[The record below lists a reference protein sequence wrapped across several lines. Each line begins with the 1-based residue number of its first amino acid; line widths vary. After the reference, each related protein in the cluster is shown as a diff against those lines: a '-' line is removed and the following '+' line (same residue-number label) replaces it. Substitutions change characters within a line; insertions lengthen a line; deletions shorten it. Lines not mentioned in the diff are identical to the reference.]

1 MADIQQSFIDDSGSR
16 HCHGDSMLQEYLL
29 ALLRQPLPSLE
40 FPVPSFEDP
49 FGDPK
54 MEPLPFQK
62 EVSSSDQSE
71 TDFEQTVTFKDEP
84 IVDVGSKNGVSQQD
98 DVSSPR
104 QDQHDDDSLTSS
116 CENQGSRRTDEAE
129 KIARFRPYQDKKWK
143 GTFQR
148 LIKFKNEF
156 GHCCVPHS
164 YAENP
169 ALARWVKRQRHQYKK
184 FMENDPTSTLTTSR
198 LEKLES
204 VGFVW
209 HSHAAAWLE
218 KLDELKNF
226 KQARGHCN
234 VPSSYPENPALSTWV
249 KCQRRQYKLRVS
261 GLQST
266 MTMDRFGVLKSMCFV
281 FEPRLTTSKNTKLEM
296 KARAEVK
303 SFDASRELLGLLV

>member
-1 MADIQQSFIDDSGSR
+1 MTFIKQSYNDSHSR
-16 HCHGDSMLQEYLL
+16 KDSLLSLLQCPLL
-29 ALLRQPLPSLE
+29 SDEVTAYSIPITAALPL
-40 FPVPSFEDP
+40 SFENPFNDP
-49 FGDPK
+49 RL
-54 MEPLPFQK
+54 EPLPLRAENSDALNISQIAS
-62 EVSSSDQSE
+62 VADDCISSLIQPSKRNLGQ
-71 TDFEQTVTFKDEP
+71 DFNFDGFLSHQDTASFPSTR
-84 IVDVGSKNGVSQQD
+84 QQEGGLSRTD
-98 DVSSPR
+98 DVA
-104 QDQHDDDSLTSS
+104 
-116 CENQGSRRTDEAE
+116 EN
-129 KIARFRPYQDKKWK
+129 IARFRPYQDKKWK

-266 MTMDRFGVLKSMCFV
+266 MTMDRFGVLKSMGFV
-281 FEPRLTTSKNTKLEM
+281 FEPRLAAARSAQLELE
-296 KARAEVK
+296 A
-303 SFDASRELLGLLV
+303 